1 MKYEITNLDTNE
13 KITVDTLDEVA
24 AIIEIDADDV
34 AYCLEDI
41 GYAETDAHRV
51 VEIV

>member
-1 MKYEITNLDTNE
+1 MKYEVTNLDTSE
-13 KITVDTLDEVA
+13 KVVVETLDEVA
-24 AIIEIDADDV
+24 AMIEIDADDV

-41 GYAETDAHRV
+41 GYAETDTHRV